1 MKSLAV
7 VAFAGIALIVAL
19 ACGSTPASPGSE
31 ETPGP
36 ASEQPT
42 GAEPD
47 GPDMVEEPA
56 PIDDVTVSATSD
68 SPPEYVV
75 HIKSGLPNGCH
86 RFKGHEV
93 SREGDTV
100 KITVTN
106 LKPADGLVACTMIYG
121 TVETTIELGSDF
133 DPGQSYKIDV
143 NGAVSDLKAPASSQT
158 VIEEAPIE
166 SVQIAVSQGQ
176 PAKNEMVIVLGL
188 PDSCHEFVG
197 YELDGED
204 DTFRIVV
211 RNSRL
216 TGPDVACAE
225 IYRTVETRIDLG
237 EDVEVCKAYTVVAG
251 DEEYLVQAIA
261 PNVRC
266 KAPEVG
272 ADTVPVPPALA
283 PIEDVSIRTTRS
295 IPAQYTLVIRSRLP
309 NSCVRFGGY
318 STRQTGDTI
327 LVAVTNLTDQ
337 KQGQACAQVYAT
349 VETTIDLGTEFYSG
363 TTYTVYVNEAE
374 ETFEGVNAPPDNA
387 RNMQP
392 AYETV
397 FAPIESLEVITAE
410 SVPPQYILAIKSGL
424 PNGCVRFE
432 TYRLERQADAI
443 RVSVTNLV
451 PGLGVICAQVY
462 STVDTY
468 LALGS
473 QFEEGLEYTVQV
485 NDVIENFTP
494 AASTGQGGEDGDA
507 PGLGRPFQL
516 SPGESATIGSDGLK
530 VEFLEIVE
538 ESRCAVDVTCIQAG
552 RALVRVAVGD
562 EKADLT
568 LEAGGTPYLP
578 GETAGAYAAALIA
591 LDPYP
596 DTRVQPKES
605 DIKATV
611 LVTRKPDVEMTLTAA
626 PVEGTA
632 RDFKFDARILGGPPN
647 YKTLFCAGYTWDFG
661 DGINVSVQPACAQWS
676 AETRVLRR
684 LTEQHKYQK
693 AGSYE
698 ISLTVETFGERLR
711 ATTTA
716 TVD

>member
-295 IPAQYTLVIRSRLP
+295 IPAQYTLVIRSQDK
-309 NSCVRFGGY
+309 VRRGVPHRY
-318 STRQTGDTI
+318 SVDLTSGSAATDDETATR
-327 LVAVTNLTDQ
+327 
-337 KQGQACAQVYAT
+337 AT
-349 VETTIDLGTEFYSG
+349 RSSS
-363 TTYTVYVNEAE
+363 
-374 ETFEGVNAPPDNA
+374 TF
-387 RNMQP
+387 
-392 AYETV
+392 
-397 FAPIESLEVITAE
+397 
-410 SVPPQYILAIKSGL
+410 
-424 PNGCVRFE
+424 
-432 TYRLERQADAI
+432 
-443 RVSVTNLV
+443 SVTNRSDKDQNGALTGSSACSV
-451 PGLGVICAQVY
+451 RLR
-462 STVDTY
+462 STRAWAAGPTVAVVGRRFQRSR
-468 LALGS
+468 LS
-473 QFEEGLEYTVQV
+473 RSSEERCK
-485 NDVIENFTP
+485 
-494 AASTGQGGEDGDA
+494 GGM
-507 PGLGRPFQL
+507 GRPMAMVTSMSVSWRVHPSKYFCN
-516 SPGESATIGSDGLK
+516 
-530 VEFLEIVE
+530 EFITQDTSSHRRREHSHDPVHTGAVH
-538 ESRCAVDVTCIQAG
+538 SRD
-552 RALVRVAVGD
+552 
-562 EKADLT
+562 
-568 LEAGGTPYLP
+568 
-578 GETAGAYAAALIA
+578 
-591 LDPYP
+591 
-596 DTRVQPKES
+596 
-605 DIKATV
+605 
-611 LVTRKPDVEMTLTAA
+611 
-626 PVEGTA
+626 
-632 RDFKFDARILGGPPN
+632 
-647 YKTLFCAGYTWDFG
+647 
-661 DGINVSVQPACAQWS
+661 SVPL
-676 AETRVLRR
+676 AE
-684 LTEQHKYQK
+684 
-693 AGSYE
+693 
-698 ISLTVETFGERLR
+698 
-711 ATTTA
+711 
-716 TVD
+716 